1 MSDEKIDRIDRRVN
15 ELVTITGNLVTAV
28 TGLTTQVGEITTQVT
43 GLTTQVG
50 EITTQVT
57 GLTTQVSGLA
67 TQVSGLATQVTEITA
82 HVKENTEQIKVHS
95 EQINRLI
102 ESQQIMSG
110 QIADIARVVIKTDK
124 RLENLEQK
132 VDEGFEEFRKE
143 FRIVNRKID
152 WTANTSLDAHTRV
165 EDLEN
170 RVAQIEQKI
179 AV

>member
-28 TGLTTQVGEITTQVT
+28 TGLIT
-43 GLTTQVG
+43 
-50 EITTQVT
+50 
-57 GLTTQVSGLA
+57 
-67 TQVSGLATQVTEITA
+67 
-82 HVKENTEQIKVHS
+82 KVDTHS
-95 EQINRLI
+95 EQIAQLI
-102 ESQQIMSG
+102 KSQQIMSG
-110 QIADIARVVIKTDK
+110 QIADIVRVVIKTDK

-152 WTANTSLDAHTRV
+152 WMADTSLDALKRV
-165 EDLEN
+165 ENLES

>member
-1 MSDEKIDRIDRRVN
+1 MSDEKIDRIDQRVT
-15 ELVTITGNLVTAV
+15 ELVNITGNLVTAV
-28 TGLTTQVGEITTQVT
+28 TELSTQVKEITVQVK
-43 GLTTQVG
+43 
-50 EITTQVT
+50 EITVQVKE
-57 GLTTQVSGLA
+57 
-67 TQVSGLATQVTEITA
+67 VTVQ
-82 HVKENTEQIKVHS
+82 VKENTEQIKVQGEQIKLHS
-95 EQINRLI
+95 EQINKLT

-110 QIADIARVVIKTDK
+110 QLADIVRVVIKTDK

-152 WTANTSLDAHTRV
+152 WMADTSLDALKRV
-165 EDLEN
+165 ENLES

>member
-28 TGLTTQVGEITTQVT
+28 TGLIT
-43 GLTTQVG
+43 
-50 EITTQVT
+50 
-57 GLTTQVSGLA
+57 
-67 TQVSGLATQVTEITA
+67 
-82 HVKENTEQIKVHS
+82 KVDTHS
-95 EQINRLI
+95 EQIAELI
-102 ESQQIMSG
+102 KSQQIMSG

-152 WTANTSLDAHTRV
+152 WMADTSLDALKRV
-165 EDLEN
+165 EDLES